1 MGGCYNASLSTMVPN
16 KPGLPQEPQESAASA
31 PAAPAAPAAP
41 DAASGEAAA
50 AFRRRGRR
58 MRKAAFGANK
68 AVSCTGGIGDILK
81 SLSTKDAPC
90 TLATLHR
97 LVHTFMIIVGLVGV
111 LRRIIPAGQLKALV
125 MPLFTLVLVSV
136 TLSNYSPKE
145 FRRDGDHFLS
155 RIVELVLLILYLVP
169 ALSKV
174 IVVGPQLPI
183 VTPVAKGVVK
193 FVDDLFVSRVR
204 ALIAAVPG
212 LGQVSQAGLQ

>member
-1 MGGCYNASLSTMVPN
+1 MGGCYNASL
-16 KPGLPQEPQESAASA
+16 KPGMPQQPQQE
-31 PAAPAAPAAP
+31 PAAPAAPTASGAASG
-41 DAASGEAAA
+41 AASGEAAA

-97 LVHTFMIIVGLVGV
+97 LVHTFMIIVGLVEL
-111 LRRIIPAGQLKALV
+111 LRRIIPAGQLKALL

-145 FRRDGDHFLS
+145 FRRDGVHFLS

-174 IVVGPQLPI
+174 IVLGPQVPL

-193 FVDDLFVSRVR
+193 IVDDLFVSRVR
-204 ALIAAVPG
+204 VLIAAVPG
-212 LGQVSQAGLQ
+212 LGQVSQVGV